1 MSADSANLKMY
12 TSSSSPIL
20 LILMSL
26 IFTVNLT
33 STNTTEGIVKFII
46 CVVLLVVLPYMYS
59 KICVPEGPINSEL
72 YGLGCVIRTSGS
84 FSVTFVIIVIAMLV
98 MLVINSKIDS

>member
-1 MSADSANLKMY
+1 MSADSANLKMFA
-12 TSSSSPIL
+12 SSSSPIL
-20 LILMSL
+20 LILMTL
-26 IFTVNLT
+26 LYTANLT

-59 KICVPEGPINSEL
+59 KICVPEGPRNT
-72 YGLGCVIRTSGS
+72 GLHGLDCVGGTSGI

-98 MLVINSKIDS
+98 INSKIDS